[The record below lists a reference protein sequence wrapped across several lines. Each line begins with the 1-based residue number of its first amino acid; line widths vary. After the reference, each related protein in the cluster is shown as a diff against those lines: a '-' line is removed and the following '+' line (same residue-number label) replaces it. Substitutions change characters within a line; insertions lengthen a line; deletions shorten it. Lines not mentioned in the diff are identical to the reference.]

1 MVRLLVG
8 HRRDR
13 AWHGPAGIR
22 RLTYSASAVKALGPC
37 GGPRSP
43 RKRETCSDRC
53 RAELSCRR
61 RKDVQRIWDEEIR
74 TLLEVALKKLEER
87 TP

>member
-1 MVRLLVG
+1 MVPVP
-8 HRRDR
+8 RRPKVPPEAER
-13 AWHGPAGIR
+13 SGVIGS
-22 RLTYSASAVKALGPC
+22 SAPVCAVC

-53 RAELSCRR
+53 RAELSRRR

-74 TLLEVALKKLEER
+74 TLLEVALKKLEEG